1 MLQDQ
6 LDGVSKEVRQSMVDS
21 ALDIICEAT
30 NMKRPLQKDFDVL
43 HFEGLPVFAV
53 NEINRTALGII
64 DNEPWNEYP
73 GNKVFLDLFSE
84 YWFEPSNLKWIGYIV
99 TGDRPDARVTFDGFT
114 IEHEVQ
120 DAEDH
125 KRYHNLFM
133 EILSYGPDEQNY
145 TFDGKNL
152 RLYVWWD

>member
-1 MLQDQ
+1 ML
-6 LDGVSKEVRQSMVDS
+6 LDVSTEVRKHLVDS

-30 NMKRPLQKDFDVL
+30 NMKRPLQEDFDVL

-53 NEINRTALGII
+53 NEINRTALGVI
-64 DNEPWNEYP
+64 DNEQWNNYP
-73 GNKVFLDLFSE
+73 GNRVFLDLFSQ
-84 YWFEPSNLKWIGYIV
+84 YWFEASNLKWIGYIV
-99 TGDRPDARVTFDGFT
+99 TGSRHDARVTFDGFT

-120 DAEDH
+120 NAEDH
-125 KRYHNLFM
+125 KRYHELFM